1 MAGNVHV
8 VPEADGK
15 WAVRIEGTD
24 GTGPTYETQQ
34 EAIASGT
41 EAAQQAKVELIIHGR
56 CGGVSGLAQSKIGP
70 KVEKSQ

>member
-8 VPEADGK
+8 VPTDGGK

-24 GTGPTYETQQ
+24 GTGPTYDSQQ

-41 EAAQQAKVELIIHGR
+41 EAAQQAKVELFIHGSDGQIR
-56 CGGVSGLAQSKIGP
+56 ERNSFGNDPRDIKG
-70 KVEKSQ
+70 

>member
-56 CGGVSGLAQSKIGP
+56 DGQIRERNSFGNDPRDIKG
-70 KVEKSQ
+70 

>member
-8 VPEADGK
+8 VPTDNGK

-24 GTGPTYETQQ
+24 GTGPTYDTQQ

-41 EAAQQAKVELIIHGR
+41 EAAQQAKVELFVHGADGR
-56 CGGVSGLAQSKIGP
+56 IRERNSFGNDPRDIQG
-70 KVEKSQ
+70 